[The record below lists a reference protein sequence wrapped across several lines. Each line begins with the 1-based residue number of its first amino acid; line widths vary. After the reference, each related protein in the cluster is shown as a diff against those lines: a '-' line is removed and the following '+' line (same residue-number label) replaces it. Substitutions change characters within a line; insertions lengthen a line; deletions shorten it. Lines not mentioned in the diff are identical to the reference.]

1 MRVIL
6 FLGLLISWSFSF
18 AEEVS
23 FTMDDPEVG
32 ESPIYS
38 HSERNQKIL
47 ESFKGAKVKAAL
59 FVCGKRIDNPQ
70 GRALLE
76 SWDKAGHLIAN
87 HSYSHHYFNSKKMSF
102 ETYRDDFLK
111 VEPLIHGFKNFTKLY
126 RFPYLKEGDTKEKR
140 EKMRLALK
148 EHGYGQGYVTIDAS
162 DWYIDDRLRER
173 LKSNPKTDLKP
184 YRDYYLKHMWDRS
197 MFYSDLAQKVY
208 GRKVKHTLLIHHNL
222 LNALFLNDLIQMYR
236 DKGWKIISAKEAY
249 KDPVYQLEPNIVP
262 AGESIVWASAKES
275 GKFESIL
282 RHPAEDGEYEKAAMD
297 KLGL

>member
-1 MRVIL
+1 MKVII
-6 FLGLLISWSFSF
+6 FLGLLISYSFSF

-32 ESPIYS
+32 ESPLYS

-47 ESFKGAKVKAAL
+47 EAFEKEEVKAAL

-70 GRALLE
+70 GRSLLE

-102 ETYRDDFLK
+102 EAYRDDFLK
-111 VEPLIHGFKNFTKLY
+111 VEPLIRGFKNFTKLY
-126 RFPYLKEGDTKEKR
+126 RFPFLKEGDTAEKR
-140 EKMRLALK
+140 DQMRLALK

-173 LKSNPKTDLKP
+173 LTSNPKADLKP

-197 MFYSDLAQKVY
+197 LFYSDLAQKVY
-208 GRKVKHTLLIHHNL
+208 GRKIKHTLLIHHNL
-222 LNALFLNDLIQMYR
+222 LNALFLKDLIQMYR
-236 DKGWKIISAKEAY
+236 DKGWKTISAKEAY

-262 AGESIVWASAKES
+262 AGESVVWASAKES
-275 GKFESIL
+275 GKFESRL